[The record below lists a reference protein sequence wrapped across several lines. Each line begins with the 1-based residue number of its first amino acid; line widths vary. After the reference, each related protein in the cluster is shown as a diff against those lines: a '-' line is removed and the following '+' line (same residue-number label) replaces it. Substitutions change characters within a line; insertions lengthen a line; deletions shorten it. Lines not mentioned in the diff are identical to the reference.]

1 MFRCVSTNLR
11 LSPLYKRQCAN
22 ILLPSRSIL
31 LKPSQSFSTSRRI
44 FQKINEQA
52 STKTK
57 RSDAGDIKRL
67 FQLTKPEA
75 KTLTGK

>member
-1 MFRCVSTNLR
+1 MFRCVSANLR
-11 LSPLYKRQCAN
+11 LSPSFKRPCTN

-31 LKPSQSFSTSRRI
+31 LKSKSFSTSQRI
-44 FQKINEQA
+44 FQKINEQT
-52 STKTK
+52 STKAK

-67 FQLTKPEA
+67 FKLTKPEA